1 MLMILRVSSISCW
14 ESSEKRLTAAANEAA
29 GSASGEGYLGV
40 WLQACVDVA
49 GQY

>member
-1 MLMILRVSSISCW
+1 MSANAGRR
-14 ESSEKRLTAAANEAA
+14 SEERLTAAARETV
-29 GSASGEGYLGV
+29 GSALAEGYLGV